1 MAPLHML
8 FELLIADELAPAL
21 LKGTDQRSTLWL
33 AIVLLL
39 LSIHAEL
46 FTAEFEH
53 GLGFVRSDGLLL
65 NHIGRLARRI
75 NQLGLLL
82 CCAFLFF

>member
-1 MAPLHML
+1 ML
-8 FELLIADELAPAL
+8 FEFLVAYELAPAL
-21 LKGTDQRSTLWL
+21 LKGTDQRTALWL
-33 AIVLLL
+33 AIVFLL

-53 GLGFVRSDGLLL
+53 GLGFVPCDSRLL